1 MLVHDSTF
9 GSNAAAMTAGLAS
22 LAVIDDEHLV
32 ENAEQT
38 GALLR
43 EALQLLV
50 DKYEL
55 LAEVR
60 GRGLMIGLEFGR
72 PKAMRSRAAWNMLQ
86 AARHGLFAQTVVV
99 ALFQRHHILTQVAA
113 DFTEVI
119 KLLPPLMIGEAEVD
133 LFRDAFVDVMD
144 DASRGS
150 GLIWDFGQ
158 TLVKQAV
165 SARRH

>member
-1 MLVHDSTF
+1 
-9 GSNAAAMTAGLAS
+9 
-22 LAVIDDEHLV
+22 
-32 ENAEQT
+32 
-38 GALLR
+38 
-43 EALQLLV
+43 
-50 DKYEL
+50 
-55 LAEVR
+55 
-60 GRGLMIGLEFGR
+60 MIGLEFGR
-72 PKAMRSRAAWNMLQ
+72 PKAMRPRAAWNMLQ

-99 ALFQRHHILTQVAA
+99 ALFQRHRILTQVAA

-119 KLLPPLMIGEAEVD
+119 KLLPPLMIGDAEVD
-133 LFRDAFVDVMD
+133 LFRDAFVEVMD

>member
-1 MLVHDSTF
+1 
-9 GSNAAAMTAGLAS
+9 MTAGLAS
-22 LAVIDDEHLV
+22 LAVIDDEKLV

-72 PKAMRSRAAWNMLQ
+72 PKAMRSRAAWNVLQ

-113 DFTEVI
+113 DNVEVI
-119 KLLPPLMIGEAEVD
+119 KLLPPLTIGEAEVD
-133 LFRDAFVDVMD
+133 LFRDAFVEVMD